1 MGREL
6 KLYFATTYGLDH
18 KVQLEHVWVVFIIM
32 RFMGLFSQVYP
43 PNSSL
48 NQQNAQLTYRVANE
62 MINAKDD
69 LTISRTFEQSW
80 GPHSLQ
86 AYGLQNIFQNN
97 SGSVVVIIY
106 TLQSKEL

>member
-1 MGREL
+1 M
-6 KLYFATTYGLDH
+6 
-18 KVQLEHVWVVFIIM
+18 
-32 RFMGLFSQVYP
+32 
-43 PNSSL
+43 L

-62 MINAKDD
+62 MINAKDNP
-69 LTISRTFEQSW
+69 TISRTFEQSW